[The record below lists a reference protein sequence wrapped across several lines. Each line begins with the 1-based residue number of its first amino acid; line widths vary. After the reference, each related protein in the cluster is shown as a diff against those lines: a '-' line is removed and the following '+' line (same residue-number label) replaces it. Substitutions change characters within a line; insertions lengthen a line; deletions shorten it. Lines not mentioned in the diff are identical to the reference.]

1 MTPSLASKSP
11 APCLSNDFPWRSQRF
26 TAANLNCFNP
36 KRHRV
41 MNCPS
46 PNIAV
51 CVSPIF
57 VITSLIMSVAVEF
70 HFPILSRRQRRW
82 CFSTRIWLDV
92 PQLDAIWWVFASTF
106 RFVSFFSL
114 SLIVL
119 VLLSLFSLFWQLKLC
134 SIQSRFLSLSLSI
147 FFPSYFIVSFI
158 EEENSNQKKGG
169 KRKKNTRML
178 AHFQQLQLL
187 TWKQRNEAGVN
198 ESESLH
204 FFIFSSFFCCC

>member
-1 MTPSLASKSP
+1 
-11 APCLSNDFPWRSQRF
+11 
-26 TAANLNCFNP
+26 
-36 KRHRV
+36 

-114 SLIVL
+114 SLSPHRPRPP
-119 VLLSLFSLFWQLKLC
+119 LSLLFVLTTKIMFDTVTILVALAINFFSFLFYRFFYRGRKLKPKE
-134 SIQSRFLSLSLSI
+134 RR
-147 FFPSYFIVSFI
+147 
-158 EEENSNQKKGG
+158 EKKKKYKNAGAFSTIAVVDLKTKKWSG
-169 KRKKNTRML
+169 RQRK
-178 AHFQQLQLL
+178 
-187 TWKQRNEAGVN
+187 W
-198 ESESLH
+198 
-204 FFIFSSFFCCC
+204 ISSFLYFLFLFLLLLMAMEFSHFYIVFPFNFIDSSVIRLLNHLTCRW